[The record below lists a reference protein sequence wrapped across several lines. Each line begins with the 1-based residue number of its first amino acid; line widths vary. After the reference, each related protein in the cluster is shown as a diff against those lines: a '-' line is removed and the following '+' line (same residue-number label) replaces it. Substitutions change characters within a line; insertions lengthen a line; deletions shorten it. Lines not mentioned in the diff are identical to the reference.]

1 MGSSHEQAGNLQH
14 EPLRLVGDISD
25 DWIWSFSI
33 LVGWHQAR
41 SAETTFCLSQNKA
54 PFFAGEQGSRWTSL
68 LWKSRCQRCPHIP
81 FHDLA
86 IPIFSSAGWP
96 ISTEVFKSWLFRM
109 PVWLEVSYD
118 VNHLTYRLDD
128 RMLIFG
134 HSAVTEYLLD
144 LAQCQPRR
152 NGLALVAKKKGAER
166 SIFWTSG
173 CSSSWSW
180 EKKGIWSL
188 GNGGFF
194 LLDRRLK
201 QRVASETGWEL
212 QPSQVGQGF
221 WWRVVLH
228 VCWFGSWIV

>member
-1 MGSSHEQAGNLQH
+1 MVHLWLKKNTEEEGDWMFYMNLLDSGWCFQTCFIVLRFYPSFEQIRLRWILNIAPMGSSHEQAGNLQH

-109 PVWLEVSYD
+109 PVWLKVSYD
-118 VNHLTYRLDD
+118 LNHLTD
-128 RMLIFG
+128 
-134 HSAVTEYLLD
+134 
-144 LAQCQPRR
+144 
-152 NGLALVAKKKGAER
+152 
-166 SIFWTSG
+166 WT
-173 CSSSWSW
+173 
-180 EKKGIWSL
+180 
-188 GNGGFF
+188 
-194 LLDRRLK
+194 
-201 QRVASETGWEL
+201 TG
-212 QPSQVGQGF
+212 
-221 WWRVVLH
+221 
-228 VCWFGSWIV
+228 CWFLGTRQWLNTF

>member
-152 NGLALVAKKKGAER
+152 NGLALVAREKGPKILMYELFA
-166 SIFWTSG
+166 WKVDP
-173 CSSSWSW
+173 C
-180 EKKGIWSL
+180 
-188 GNGGFF
+188 
-194 LLDRRLK
+194 LLLWYDM
-201 QRVASETGWEL
+201 
-212 QPSQVGQGF
+212 
-221 WWRVVLH
+221 
-228 VCWFGSWIV
+228 